1 MCPSHP
7 PLSACLSVKNLKDIT
22 MCCSQTTTSL
32 FSFLFLFPHLR
43 KAVKRGEQRLLCKPF
58 HCPGHRGQTGEQ
70 TDFDNTRQLCQNN
83 LANSY
88 QRPALPRTG
97 SLAHHVT
104 IAREIHVPTRG
115 GEEREVTEDCT
126 DEGLGTVTWAE
137 PPGSHPPHGP
147 QRLKCERTQ
156 CR

>member
-1 MCPSHP
+1 M
-7 PLSACLSVKNLKDIT
+7 
-22 MCCSQTTTSL
+22 
-32 FSFLFLFPHLR
+32 
-43 KAVKRGEQRLLCKPF
+43 KRGEQRLLCKPF

-104 IAREIHVPTRG
+104 IAREIHIPTRG

-126 DEGLGTVTWAE
+126 DEGLGTVT
-137 PPGSHPPHGP
+137 
-147 QRLKCERTQ
+147 
-156 CR
+156 